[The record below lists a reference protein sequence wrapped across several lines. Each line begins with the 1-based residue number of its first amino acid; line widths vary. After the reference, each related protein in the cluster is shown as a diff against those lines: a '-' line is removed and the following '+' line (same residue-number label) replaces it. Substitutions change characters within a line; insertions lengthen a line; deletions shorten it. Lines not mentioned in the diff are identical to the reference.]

1 MLADRRVL
9 LEKAV
14 GDLRE
19 SIRMAA
25 NVCETI
31 CYAYQDEI
39 AGLETMNDRNR
50 ARHPFYAASDA
61 YQKIMVVM
69 DKIVME
75 HGAVLASQK
84 VILDNLTSLSREVKS
99 LNQAVTSRKQDLV
112 LPPGAKITID
122 LQSLTEFAELSRSGS
137 FDGIIRFC
145 ERWGIDRQSMM
156 VLLRQSAMSQLS
168 QLCYAFDAPCESCTK
183 GSQALLFIK
192 DQMLLTSF
200 EQFAKTAGVIVEHVG
215 EGTNQQ

>member
-1 MLADRRVL
+1 MLTDRRAL

-14 GDLRE
+14 SDLRE

-31 CYAYQDEI
+31 CYAYQDEV
-39 AGLETMNDRNR
+39 AGMEKTNQKGST
-50 ARHPFYAASDA
+50 RHPFYAASDA
-61 YQKIMVVM
+61 YQKITAVM
-69 DKIVME
+69 EKIVMVK
-75 HGAVLASQK
+75 GTSLASQN
-84 VILDNLTSLSREVKS
+84 VIFENLASLSREVKG
-99 LNQAVTSRKQDLV
+99 LNQAITSRKQDLV
-112 LPPGAKITID
+112 LPPGAQITID